1 MNRTERFYKID
12 QMIQEH
18 GSVPFAMFRER
29 LEVSRATIKRDLEY
43 MRNRLNAPIVWDRD
57 ARGYRFGEP
66 ERLGGQYELPG
77 LWFSSQEIH
86 ALLTMQHLLA
96 TLEPGGLLGP
106 HIRPLLARLNGL
118 LGTAADTAEE
128 IRKRVK
134 IIAMAR
140 RTMAVDNFEKI
151 GSALLRRRRVQIS
164 YRSRSKDEVTEREI
178 SPQRLVHYRD
188 NWYLDAWCHQRNALR
203 SFAVEN
209 IKEVHA
215 LDQPAAELADAEL
228 DAHFAAS
235 YGIFAGA
242 PQNTAILRFT
252 PERARWVADEQWYPE
267 QQGRFLEDGS
277 YELQIPYSVTHE
289 LVMDILKY
297 GPDVEVV
304 EPEGLR
310 EEVVARLQSAL
321 GRYGAR

>member
-1 MNRTERFYKID
+1 MDRLRRIYQLHQILKAHRHPMALNAL
-12 QMIQEH
+12 QEK
-18 GSVPFAMFRER
+18 
-29 LEVSRATIKRDLEY
+29 LECSRASVNRIIRE
-43 MRNRLNAPIVWDRD
+43 MRLFFDAPIEYDRQGN
-57 ARGYRFGEP
+57 GYHYAQTGDHAF
-66 ERLGGQYELPG
+66 ELPG
-77 LWFSSQEIH
+77 LWFNGRELH
-86 ALLTMQHLLA
+86 ALMSAQQLLSSVQ
-96 TLEPGGLLGP
+96 PGLLDNM
-106 HIRPLLARLNGL
+106 LAPVRDKIGKILAL
-118 LGTAADTAEE
+118 EHLGQTEISRRVRILRIAGRITAEGNFQTVADAVLR
-128 IRKRVK
+128 RKRLA
-134 IIAMAR
+134 IRYFAR
-140 RTMAVDNFEKI
+140 
-151 GSALLRRRRVQIS
+151 GSN
-164 YRSRSKDEVTEREI
+164 TESNREI
-178 SPQRLVHYRD
+178 SPQRLIHYRD

-252 PERARWVADEQWYPE
+252 PERARWVADEQWHPE
-267 QQGRFLEDGS
+267 QQGRFLEDGR

-321 GRYGAR
+321 GRYGGR